1 MKKCSTNF
9 AWIQI
14 SKLHEQCILL
24 KWGSWSIPIIK
35 QYQRH
40 QLPSLRIEEALF
52 TTTLTLWYL
61 CEILYWWAGNSSQ
74 IHHWTWDVSWT
85 VSNIPSTGR
94 KWNATAPALLTSGS
108 RLEVSVSRSKAPTAR
123 NVGAHWKYIAVTD
136 GRYPPITVLL
146 KSTSKLPRKVASC
159 CSVIVK
165 ERYFPVTVKKK
176 YPLELVRRKKVASTL
191 LYGY

>member
-74 IHHWTWDVSWT
+74 THHWTRMSRGLLVTCHQLDASEMHQRPLCWRAEADWRCLCHEARPRLLVMLSW
-85 VSNIPSTGR
+85 G
-94 KWNATAPALLTSGS
+94 ALKVHCCD
-108 RLEVSVSRSKAPTAR
+108 R
-123 NVGAHWKYIAVTD
+123 
-136 GRYPPITVLL
+136 
-146 KSTSKLPRKVASC
+146 RKVPSNNG
-159 CSVIVK
+159 IIEEYVK
-165 ERYFPVTVKKK
+165 VTK
-176 YPLELVRRKKVASTL
+176 ESSL
-191 LYGY
+191 LLLSYC